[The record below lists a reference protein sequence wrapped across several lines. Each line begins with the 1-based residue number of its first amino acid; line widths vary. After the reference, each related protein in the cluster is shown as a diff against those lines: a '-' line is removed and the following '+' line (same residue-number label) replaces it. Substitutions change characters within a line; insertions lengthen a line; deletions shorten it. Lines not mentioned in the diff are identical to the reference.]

1 MVCDQKL
8 LIINTG
14 FINFI
19 QGLFQ
24 DLKTKFKEFIFSG
37 TYIIVSQNIA
47 FAQSWQNTIP
57 VSANNILK
65 VKDSSYFRV
74 EYISRLKLH
83 IPRGF
88 VGLEGAEE
96 YT

>member
-1 MVCDQKL
+1 M
-8 LIINTG
+8 LIVNTG

-47 FAQSWQNTIP
+47 YFAQSWHKNNT
-57 VSANNILK
+57 
-65 VKDSSYFRV
+65 
-74 EYISRLKLH
+74 
-83 IPRGF
+83 
-88 VGLEGAEE
+88 
-96 YT
+96 